1 MCEKDKGTKGNGWKS
16 IQNEEEDGVL
26 LEAVR
31 IVKNKVGNIP
41 VDIIVESN
49 TRLTI
54 APNVEV
60 GYVIG
65 VDGSTNIEILNNGTI
80 TQIQLQNMKLIDSF
94 SKYQIYVYNLNY
106 ERNSNKRL
114 C

>member
-1 MCEKDKGTKGNGWKS
+1 M
-16 IQNEEEDGVL
+16 
-26 LEAVR
+26 
-31 IVKNKVGNIP
+31 
-41 VDIIVESN
+41 
-49 TRLTI
+49 
-54 APNVEV
+54 EV

-65 VDGSTNIEILNNGTI
+65 ADGSTNIEILNNGTI